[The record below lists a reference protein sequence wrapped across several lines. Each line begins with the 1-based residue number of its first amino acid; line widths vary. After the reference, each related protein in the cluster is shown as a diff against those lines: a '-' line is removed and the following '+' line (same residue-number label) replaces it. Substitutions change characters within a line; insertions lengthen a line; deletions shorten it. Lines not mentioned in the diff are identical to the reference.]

1 MALAL
6 YQSYAAIA
14 VDFLVI
20 FFCWIRLESVQS
32 LPLYCWSGSEWAG
45 GMGPRKRTEELFFFF
60 FSFLQLVELDTYI
73 DGATGV
79 AVKDGNQG

>member
-1 MALAL
+1 
-6 YQSYAAIA
+6 
-14 VDFLVI
+14 
-20 FFCWIRLESVQS
+20 
-32 LPLYCWSGSEWAG
+32 
-45 GMGPRKRTEELFFFF
+45 MGPRKRTEELFFFF